1 MEVAAITAVAT
12 TAASVFY
19 SKKAA
24 DAQKKQIKASNAAAQ
39 KQYELEKQQINLT
52 LKDEQR
58 KNRSLLAQ
66 QQSAYKAKLGA
77 VGLDE
82 SGSAGVVLDTMK
94 KEHDAEDKYLT
105 SSANISLEALQNSID
120 ETRTRN
126 LLSLSQHAATTTA
139 GYFNSATD
147 MANGL
152 GRTLLK

>member
-24 DAQKKQIKASNAAAQ
+24 DAQKKQIKVSQAAAE
-39 KQYELEKQQINLT
+39 KSYELEKQQIGLT

-58 KNRSLLAQ
+58 KNRSLLAK

-77 VGLDE
+77 SGLSQNG
-82 SGSAGVVLDTMK
+82 SGQIVLDTMR

-120 ETRTRN
+120 ETRNRN

-139 GYFNSATD
+139 SYFNSVSDTAD
-147 MANGL
+147 GL

>member
-24 DAQKKQIKASNAAAQ
+24 DAQKKQIKVSQAAAE
-39 KQYELEKQQINLT
+39 KKYELEKQQINLT

-82 SGSAGVVLDTMK
+82 SGSAGVVLNTMK
-94 KEHDAEDKYLT
+94 KEHDAEDKYLI

-139 GYFNSATD
+139 GYFNSVSDTAD
-147 MANGL
+147 GL

>member
-12 TAASVFY
+12 TAASIFY

-24 DAQKKQIKASNAAAQ
+24 DAQKKQIKASQAAAD
-39 KQYELEKQQINLT
+39 KRYELEKQQIGLT
-52 LKDEQR
+52 LQDEQR
-58 KNRSLLAQ
+58 KNRSLLAK
-66 QQSAYKAKLGA
+66 QQSAYKAKLGSA
-77 VGLDE
+77 GLDRK
-82 SGSAGVVLDTMK
+82 GSAQVVLDTMQ

-139 GYFNSATD
+139 GYFNSVSD
-147 MANGL
+147 MADGL

>member
-19 SKKAA
+19 TKKAA
-24 DAQKKQIKASNAAAQ
+24 DAQKKQIKASNKAAQ
-39 KQYELEKQQINLT
+39 KKYELEKQQINLT
-52 LKDEQR
+52 LADEQR
-58 KNRSLLAQ
+58 KNRSLLAK

-77 VGLDE
+77 TGLNQNG
-82 SGSAGVVLDTMK
+82 SGQVVLDAMQ

-105 SSANISLEALQNSID
+105 SCANISLEELQNSID

-126 LLSLSQHAATTTA
+126 LLSLSRHAATTTA
-139 GYFNSATD
+139 GYLDSFNDIAD
-147 MANGL
+147 GL

>member
-24 DAQKKQIKASNAAAQ
+24 DAQKKQIKVSQAAAE
-39 KQYELEKQQINLT
+39 KKYELEKQQINLT
-52 LKDEQR
+52 LKDEHR
-58 KNRSLLAQ
+58 KHRSLLAR

-82 SGSAGVVLDTMK
+82 SGSAGVVLNTMK
-94 KEHDAEDKYLT
+94 KEHDAEDKYLI

-139 GYFNSATD
+139 GYFNSVSDTAD
-147 MANGL
+147 GL